1 LRRLN
6 DPSDTIATAEI
17 VSLADCEEPEVW
29 VADRLNHIAAAGDA
43 DRWMEE
49 GVSANPLIVKL
60 AKMRGSLPL
69 LAPRESLKP

>member
-1 LRRLN
+1 M
-6 DPSDTIATAEI
+6 
-17 VSLADCEEPEVW
+17 
-29 VADRLNHIAAAGDA
+29 ADRLNHIAAAGDA